1 MKTILKAVGILVGI
15 IIVTI
20 VSFWTFYSYK
30 SSDAYAN
37 KITQLAVDANDSS
50 QCEKIMNPFGQD
62 HELSCRN
69 QVAIQN
75 KNLNACLG
83 EWPCLGA
90 YFSHY
95 KTSDPTLCK
104 VIADESQ
111 RDECYFQQSY
121 LVGEDLC
128 ALIRPNNKQS
138 SCYINLVGRKKDGS
152 ICDRYMS
159 GQQSK
164 DICYE
169 RAAST
174 VDVSWC
180 LKIQD
185 PVLKSRC
192 TNVNKMLIS
201 EKFLFD

>member
-75 KNLNACLG
+75 
-83 EWPCLGA
+83 
-90 YFSHY
+90 
-95 KTSDPTLCK
+95 
-104 VIADESQ
+104 
-111 RDECYFQQSY
+111 
-121 LVGEDLC
+121 
-128 ALIRPNNKQS
+128 
-138 SCYINLVGRKKDGS
+138 
-152 ICDRYMS
+152 
-159 GQQSK
+159 
-164 DICYE
+164 
-169 RAAST
+169 
-174 VDVSWC
+174 
-180 LKIQD
+180 
-185 PVLKSRC
+185 
-192 TNVNKMLIS
+192 
-201 EKFLFD
+201 